1 MINLKPTWRWFGP
14 TDPISLQAIKQ
25 TGATGIVTALHHI
38 PNGTAWGVTE
48 IDERKRTIEAEG
60 LEWSVVESVPVHEAI
75 KSRSNDYGGYIN
87 NYKESLRNLGQCGIT
102 TVCYNFMPVLDWTR
116 TSLAYIL
123 PDKRKA
129 LRLDMTALAAFDI
142 CILKRQ
148 RAENDYLPEVKKK
161 AVSYFEQLSGAD
173 IKSLTD
179 TIISGLPGSEENY
192 SLEDFKRS
200 LQRYDGMITDDLK
213 SNLFE
218 FLQEIIPVAEENG
231 IRMCIHPDDPPFS
244 LFGLPRV
251 ISTENDIAELLT
263 AYNSVSNGLTFCTGS
278 LGVRKANDLLGIIRR
293 YGDRIHFA
301 HLRNVKVEEDGSF
314 YESGHLAGDVDLY
327 EIVKALVEE
336 QQQRMASG
344 RADIAIPFRPDHGLN
359 MLDDFNRITNPG
371 YPLVGRLRGL
381 AEIIGLEM
389 GIRRS
394 LYQ

>member
-14 TDPISLQAIKQ
+14 QDPISLQDIKQ
-25 TGATGIVTALHHI
+25 TGATGIVTALHHN
-38 PNGTAWGVTE
+38 PNGAVWEVTE
-48 IDERKRTIEAEG
+48 IDERKQTIEAEG
-60 LEWSVVESVPVHEAI
+60 LEWSVVESLPVHEVV
-75 KSRSNDYGGYIN
+75 KSRSDNYAGYIE
-87 NYKESLRNLGQCGIT
+87 NYKQSLRNLGQCGIT

-116 TSLAYIL
+116 TNLAYIL
-123 PDKRKA
+123 PDRRTA
-129 LRLDMTALAAFDI
+129 LRLDMTALVAFDVF
-142 CILKRQ
+142 ILKRQ
-148 RAENDYLPEVKKK
+148 GAENDYLPELKQK
-161 AVSYFEQLSGAD
+161 AVTYFEHLSPTE
-173 IKSLTD
+173 IKSLTE
-179 TIISGLPGSEENY
+179 TIIAGLPGSEENY

-200 LQRYDGMITDDLK
+200 LQRYEDIVANDLK

-251 ISTENDIAELLT
+251 VSIENDIVDLLT
-263 AYNSVSNGLTFCTGS
+263 CYKSISNGLTFCTGS
-278 LGVRKANDLLGIIRR
+278 LGVHKDNDLAGIIRR

-314 YESGHLAGDVDLY
+314 YESGHLTGEVDLY

-336 QQQRMASG
+336 QERRAASG
-344 RADIAIPFRPDHGLN
+344 RADISIPFRPDHGLN
-359 MLDDFNRITNPG
+359 MLDDFTRITNPG

-381 AEIIGLEM
+381 SEIIGLEM
-389 GIRRS
+389 GIKRS